1 MTTQGVGNRR
11 LLKLAAFLETL
22 PKHKFDLDIIVDD
35 NRVFGEDGNEFNLPS
50 ADCGTAACAI
60 GWCPNVFPRNCEYQN
75 RGYISVV
82 DKKTQYTDFTFAQ
95 NFFSLNRD
103 ESYYL
108 FDPAF
113 YNERRQGNKSVA
125 KRIRNFVAKRPDH
138 EEILKAK
145 LTNGHW

>member
-1 MTTQGVGNRR
+1 MATRSVGNRR

-22 PKHKFDLDIIVDD
+22 PKHKFNLDIIVDD
-35 NRVFGEDGNEFNLPS
+35 NKVFGEDGDELNLPG

-75 RGYISVV
+75 HGYISVV
-82 DKKTQYTDFTFAQ
+82 DKNTQKTDFSFAQ
-95 NFFSLNRD
+95 DFFGLNRE

-108 FDPAF
+108 FDPKY
-113 YNERRQGNKSVA
+113 YNRRRQGNKSVA
-125 KRIRNFVAKRPDH
+125 KRIRAFVEKRPDDQ
-138 EEILKAK
+138 EILEAK